1 MMIRVLLPP
10 QRWMMVIRMSDNVCI
25 LFMRSCIVSV
35 ASVVVA
41 LLVVEQDKYPHTTT
55 QQK

>member
-1 MMIRVLLPP
+1 
-10 QRWMMVIRMSDNVCI
+10 MVIRMSDNVH
-25 LFMRSCIVSV
+25 FVYVRSCIVSV